1 MKKEKKLSLIL
12 MIISAFFVF
21 IIGNF
26 EGFVLAIVSL
36 IISIKNL
43 KEKEKL
49 NKIAFVGSIIII
61 IISIF
66 MFIVTFNT
74 VNKTLSSAKDTAR
87 LQYELLLEINTKLY
101 STLMIENGDL
111 IDGENIITEELLD
124 KYELEYPEDC
134 ESYIL
139 ATIDINDKNN
149 NTFKAYL
156 KCEDYTTTGFDENNL
171 K

>member
-26 EGFVLAIVSL
+26 VGVVLAIVSL

-61 IISIF
+61 VISIF
-66 MFIVTFNT
+66 MFVVAFNT

-87 LQYELLLEINTKLY
+87 LQYKKLLETNTKLY

-124 KYELEYPEDC
+124 KYKLKYPEDC

>member
-26 EGFVLAIVSL
+26 VGVVLAIVSL

-61 IISIF
+61 VISIF
-66 MFIVTFNT
+66 MFVVAFNT

-87 LQYELLLEINTKLY
+87 LQYKKLLETNTKLY

-124 KYELEYPEDC
+124 KYKLKYPEDC

-156 KCEDYTTTGFDENNL
+156 KCEDYTTSGFDENNL

>member
-1 MKKEKKLSLIL
+1 M
-12 MIISAFFVF
+12 FV
-21 IIGNF
+21 
-26 EGFVLAIVSL
+26 VA
-36 IISIKNL
+36 
-43 KEKEKL
+43 
-49 NKIAFVGSIIII
+49 
-61 IISIF
+61 
-66 MFIVTFNT
+66 FNT

-87 LQYELLLEINTKLY
+87 LQYKKLLETNTKLY

-124 KYELEYPEDC
+124 KYKLKYPEDC